1 MKVMGIT
8 GGVGSGKSTV
18 LEYLKRLPEME
29 EDSVFAGLRIRVVE
43 ADKVAHDLQKPAGV
57 CYDEIVSTFGSA
69 ILEKD
74 GTINRRKLG
83 DIVFA
88 DKDRLTQLNHIVHPQ
103 VKKTITDRIEEFR
116 RSKMMDFVF
125 VEAALLI
132 EDHYD
137 EICDQ
142 LWYIYAREDV
152 RRERLKASRGYTDE
166 KIAQMMA
173 KQLDEETFRRTCQ
186 VIIDNSG
193 TDAETQEQIRV
204 ELLRNISE

>member
-1 MKVMGIT
+1 MKVIGIT

-18 LEYLKRLPEME
+18 LEYLKQLPEIN
-29 EDSVFAGLRIRVVE
+29 EDSAFAGLRIHVVE

-57 CYDEIVSTFGSA
+57 CYDEIVSAFGSV

-74 GTINRRKLG
+74 GTINRKKLG

-88 DKDRLTQLNHIVHPQ
+88 DKDRLIQLNHMVHPQ
-103 VKKTITDRIEEFR
+103 VKKTITGMLEEFR
-116 RSKMMDFVF
+116 KNKRMDFVF

-173 KQLDEETFRRTCQ
+173 KQLDEETFRQACQ

-193 TDAETQEQIRV
+193 TDTETQKQIRA
-204 ELLRNISE
+204 ELLRNITK